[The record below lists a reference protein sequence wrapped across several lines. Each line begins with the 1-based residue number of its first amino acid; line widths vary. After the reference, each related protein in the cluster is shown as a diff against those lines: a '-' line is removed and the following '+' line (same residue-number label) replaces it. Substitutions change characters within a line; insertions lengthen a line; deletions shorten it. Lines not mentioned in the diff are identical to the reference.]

1 MKEYIVTKIILFLLN
16 SGAGVEEHKLSTGSR
31 CHIFGLAKAITKHI
45 KNDSD
50 LAALVAIGYKESK
63 FNYEAKKWFTSPN
76 GKHCGIYQQSPQ
88 FAILDGRKLNC
99 RDLQSND
106 TATDQA
112 LSYIHYVIDTYGDR
126 KLVDVDLFKI
136 VDIDLG
142 ALQLRCKVVQS
153 KLANIDNDISD
164 NMDVFRGVDDDE
176 LIFVN
181 LITLDDKLIA
191 LTK

>member
-1 MKEYIVTKIILFLLN
+1 MKVGDYI
-16 SGAGVEEHKLSTGSR
+16 
-31 CHIFGLAKAITKHI
+31 
-45 KNDSD
+45 
-50 LAALVAIGYKESK
+50 
-63 FNYEAKKWFTSPN
+63 
-76 GKHCGIYQQSPQ
+76 
-88 FAILDGRKLNC
+88 
-99 RDLQSND
+99 
-106 TATDQA
+106 
-112 LSYIHYVIDTYGDR
+112 IDTYGDR

-136 VDIDLG
+136 VDINLG

-191 LTK
+191 ITK